1 VSGTLHLD
9 ISGACAPSGWE
20 FTAMSRSAGSAH
32 TSYKLPQVTI
42 LFWVLKIA
50 ATTLGETGGDWVA
63 QTLKFGYLDA
73 TLFFF
78 AFMVVVLIG
87 QLRARTFHPLLYW
100 TLIAATSTSGTTLSD
115 LLNRGNQAGSA
126 QNGLGY
132 AGGAAVL
139 ISGLAI
145 VFVLW
150 KFSGETYNVAHITT
164 RRGELLYW
172 AAIVLSNTLGTSSG
186 DFLSD
191 DSGLGYWGGAA
202 VVAAIMAAILL
213 AHYFTK
219 ISGVFLFW
227 AAFVL
232 TRPLGATMGD
242 FLWKP
247 HAKGGLNLGSGW
259 TSVVILVILAVG
271 IGYSIRQHRR
281 NNLQAATVS
290 ETAPAP
296 AGG

>member
-1 VSGTLHLD
+1 
-9 ISGACAPSGWE
+9 
-20 FTAMSRSAGSAH
+20 MSRAAGSAH
-32 TSYKLPQVTI
+32 TSYKLPQITV

-78 AFMVVVLIG
+78 AAMVVVLIG
-87 QLRARTFHPLLYW
+87 QLRARTFHPALYW

-115 LLNRGNQAGSA
+115 LLNRGDQSGSA
-126 QNGLGY
+126 ENGLGY
-132 AGGAAVL
+132 RAGAAIL
-139 ISGLAI
+139 ISALAI
-145 VFVLW
+145 VFVIW

-164 RRGELLYW
+164 HRGELLYW
-172 AAIVLSNTLGTSSG
+172 AAIVLSNTLGTSTG

-191 DSGLGYWGGAA
+191 SSGLGYWGGAA
-202 VVAAIMAAILL
+202 VIAGTMVAILL
-213 AHYFTK
+213 AHYFTN

-227 AAFVL
+227 TAFVL

-259 TSVVILVILAVG
+259 TSVVILAILAIG
-271 IGYSIRQHRR
+271 IAYNIRQHRR
-281 NNLQAATVS
+281 NTFETNSTSSTA
-290 ETAPAP
+290 TAPA
-296 AGG
+296 G